1 MVMMWMSSDG
11 RMPIAKD
18 TNQVDRVDR
27 GVHRGRLA
35 RQTRRQGG
43 AREAA
48 RAGEE
53 QGRQVQ
59 RVVTVIL
66 LEN

>member
-1 MVMMWMSSDG
+1 
-11 RMPIAKD
+11 MPIAKD
-18 TNQVDRVDR
+18 TKRVDRVDR

-35 RQTRRQGG
+35 RQARRQEG
-43 AREAA
+43 ACEAV

-53 QGRQVQ
+53 QEHQVQ